1 MLNCR
6 HNLILEALSLGL
18 VLVFCIPLQ
27 VVFAQEGPK
36 DATEWTHKANRAV
49 LDDPILKWTDKRD
62 FENAQRGFIAKH
74 SPLTNRDASGNVVFD
89 MEAYTAFIKPDLPA
103 PDTANPSLWR
113 HAQLN
118 TFAGLFKITDRVY
131 QVRGYDLAC
140 MGIIEGDTGYIIVD
154 ALMRVEDSKK
164 AMDLV
169 YEHIGKKPVKAVIV
183 THSHMDHFGGIAGI
197 ISAADVKEGRAKII
211 VPQGFTEAYLGE
223 NVLAG
228 PAMSRRATY
237 QFGFG
242 LPIGP
247 KGIIDSGLGKMPRGG
262 TSSFLPPTY
271 EVTQTG
277 QRMTI
282 DGVEFIFVMSPE
294 TEAPAEMEFYLPQ
307 FKTLC
312 VAENVNQT
320 AHNLYAMRGTLTR
333 DAKAWAG
340 YINQML
346 ELFPD
351 AEFAFGVHLWPVWR
365 KEQVRNWLKK
375 QRDMYKYL
383 HDQTL
388 RLANLGYTGPEISQM
403 VKLPPSLASEWFN
416 RDLYG
421 AIQNNVRATYNRY
434 LGWYDGNPANL
445 NPLPPKESAKRLVEY
460 MGGADQILPKARKSY
475 EAGEY
480 RWVAHVLNLVVFSDP
495 NNMAARNLEADALE
509 QLGYQQESST
519 WRNAYLV
526 GAQELRTGK
535 NITPFRRHLLAY
547 AGMPEAG
554 LLDALAV
561 GLNGPKANGKT
572 IHVNCVFTDSKNKY
586 LLTLENSVIHHFKDR
601 SRADADMTITTDKP
615 SFIKLMFLGVP
626 LEQVN
631 QSGQLKID
639 GNKDRFNE
647 LLGLF
652 DISSGDFNIMLPSKQ
667 Q

>member
-1 MLNCR
+1 MSNCR
-6 HNLILEALSLGL
+6 RHSMLESFTLGF
-18 VLVFCIPLQ
+18 VLVFCVLLE

-36 DATEWTHKANRAV
+36 DATVWTRKVNRAV
-49 LDDPILKWTDKRD
+49 LEDPILKWADKKD

-74 SPLTNRDASGNVVFD
+74 SPLTIRDAKGNVVLD
-89 MEAYTAFIKPDLPA
+89 MEAYMAFIKLDSPA

-118 TFAGLFKITDRVY
+118 TFAGLFKITNRVY

-140 MGIIEGDTGYIIVD
+140 MEIIEGDTGYIIVD
-154 ALMRVEDSKK
+154 PLYSVEDSRK

-169 YEHIGKKPVKAVIV
+169 YEHIGKKPIKAVVI
-183 THSHMDHFGGIAGI
+183 THSHADHFGGIAGI
-197 ISAADVKEGRAKII
+197 VSAADIKAGKVRI
-211 VPQGFTEAYLGE
+211 VVPEGFTKASLSE

-228 PAMSRRATY
+228 PAMIRRAVF
-237 QFGFG
+237 QFGRG

-247 KGIIDSGLGKMPRGG
+247 KGIIDSGIGKSLSSG
-262 TSSFLPPTY
+262 TVSFLPPTD

-277 QRMTI
+277 QKMI
-282 DGVEFIFVMSPE
+282 LDGVEFIFEMSPE
-294 TEAPAEMEFYLPQ
+294 TEAPTEMEFYLPQ

-320 AHNLYAMRGTLTR
+320 VHNLYPMRGTLTR

-351 AEFAFGVHLWPVWR
+351 AEIAFGVHCWPVWG
-365 KEQVRNWLKK
+365 KEEVRNWLKK

-388 RLANLGYTGPEISQM
+388 RLANLGYTGAEISQM
-403 VKLPPSLASEWFN
+403 IQLPPSLASEWFN
-416 RDLYG
+416 RDFYG
-421 AIQNNVRATYNRY
+421 AIQNNVRAIYTRA

-445 NPLPPKESAKRLVEY
+445 NPLPPEETSKRLVEY
-460 MGGADQILPKARKSY
+460 MGGAELILTKARKSF

-480 RWVAHVLNLVVFSDP
+480 RWVAQLLNLVVFADA

-535 NITPFRRHLLAY
+535 NIGRSPRSLPFFL
-547 AGMPEAG
+547 GMPESG
-554 LLDALAV
+554 LFDALAV
-561 GLNGPKANGKT
+561 SLNGPKANGKA
-572 IHVNCVFTDSKNKY
+572 VNINCIFTDSKNKY
-586 LLTLENSVIHHFKDR
+586 LMTLENSVINQFKDR
-601 SRADADMTITTDKP
+601 SHTNADMTITTDKP

-626 LEQVN
+626 LDQVT
-631 QSGQLKID
+631 QSGLLRFD
-639 GNKDRFNE
+639 GNKDKLNE

-652 DISSGDFNIMLPSKQ
+652 DTYDSRFNIMLP
-667 Q
+667 

>member
-1 MLNCR
+1 MWNCCR
-6 HNLILEALSLGL
+6 NPILESLALGL
-18 VLVFCIPLQ
+18 VLVFCFSLQ
-27 VVFAQEGPK
+27 VAFSQEGPN
-36 DATEWTHKANRAV
+36 DATEWTRKANRAV
-49 LDDPILKWTDKRD
+49 LNDPILKWTDKRD
-62 FENAQRGFIAKH
+62 LENVQRGFIATD
-74 SPLTNRDASGNVVFD
+74 SPLTIRDASGNVVFD
-89 MEAYTAFIKPDLPA
+89 MEAYTSFIKPDLPA

-140 MGIIEGDTGYIIVD
+140 MAIIEGDTGYIIVD
-154 ALMRVEDSKK
+154 TLSRVEESKK
-164 AMDLV
+164 AIDLV
-169 YEHIGKKPVKAVIV
+169 YEHIGRKPIKAVIV
-183 THSHMDHFGGIAGI
+183 THSQVDHMGGIAGI
-197 ISAADVKEGRAKII
+197 ISAADVREGRTKII
-211 VPQGFTEAYLGE
+211 VPRGFTEAYLGE

-228 PAMSRRATY
+228 PAMSRRAVY

-242 LPIGP
+242 LPVGP
-247 KGIIDSGLGKMPRGG
+247 KGIIDSGLGKSFMAG
-262 TSSFLPPTY
+262 TSSFLPPTD
-271 EVTQTG
+271 EVAQTG

-312 VAENVNQT
+312 VAEIVNHT
-320 AHNLYAMRGTLTR
+320 AHNLYPMRGTLTR

-351 AEFAFGVHLWPVWR
+351 AEFAFGVHLWPVWG
-365 KEQVRNWLKK
+365 KEHVRNWLKK

-388 RLANLGYTGPEISQM
+388 RLANLGYTGTEIAQM
-403 VKLPPSLASEWFN
+403 VQLPPSLASEWFN
-416 RDLYG
+416 RDFYG
-421 AIQNNVRATYNRY
+421 AIQNNVRAIYTRY
-434 LGWYDGNPANL
+434 FGWYDGNPANL
-445 NPLPPKESAKRLVEY
+445 NPLPPEESAKRLVEY
-460 MGGADQILPKARKSY
+460 MGGPDQILNKARKSY

-480 RWVAHVLNLVVFSDP
+480 RWVAQVLNLVVFSDP
-495 NNMAARNLEADALE
+495 KNMTARILEADALE

-526 GAQELRTGK
+526 GAQELRTGR
-535 NITPFRRHLLAY
+535 NITPYRKHLMTWV
-547 AGMPEAG
+547 GIPEAG

-561 GLNGPKANGKT
+561 SLNGPKANGKT
-572 IHVNCVFTDSKNKY
+572 IYVNCIFTESKNEY

-601 SRADADMTITTDKP
+601 SRTDADITITADKP
-615 SFIKLMFLGVP
+615 SFIKLMFLGMP
-626 LEQVN
+626 SEQIIP
-631 QSGQLKID
+631 SGHLKIE
-639 GNKDRFNE
+639 GNKVRLNE

-652 DISSGDFNIMLPSKQ
+652 DIPAGDFNIMLP
-667 Q
+667 

>member
-1 MLNCR
+1 MEGSYGKGPIR
-6 HNLILEALSLGL
+6 
-18 VLVFCIPLQ
+18 
-27 VVFAQEGPK
+27 EGPK
-36 DATEWTHKANRAV
+36 DATERTRRANRTV
-49 LDDPILKWTDKRD
+49 LDDPILKWADKTD
-62 FENAQRGFIAKH
+62 FENAQRGFIAKD
-74 SPLTNRDASGNVVFD
+74 SPLTIRNVSGNVVFD
-89 MEAYTAFIKPDLPA
+89 MEAYTAFIKPDYPA

-131 QVRGYDLAC
+131 QVRGYDLAS
-140 MGIIEGDTGYIIVD
+140 MAIIEGDTGYIIVD
-154 ALMRVEDSKK
+154 TLTRVEESRK

-169 YEHIGKKPVKAVIV
+169 YEHIGKKPIKAVIV
-183 THSHMDHFGGIAGI
+183 THSHIDHIGGIAGI
-197 ISAADVKEGRAKII
+197 ISEADVKEGRARII

-228 PAMSRRATY
+228 PAMGRRAAY

-242 LPIGP
+242 LPVGP
-247 KGIIDSGLGKMPRGG
+247 KGVVDNGLGKSFWAG
-262 TSSFLPPTY
+262 TTSFLPPTD
-271 EVTQTG
+271 EVAQSG

-312 VAENVNQT
+312 VAEIVNHT
-320 AHNLYAMRGTLTR
+320 VHNLYAMRGTLTR

-340 YINQML
+340 YIHQML

-351 AEFAFGVHLWPVWR
+351 AEFAFGVHLWPVWG
-365 KEQVRNWLKK
+365 KDQVRNWLKR
-375 QRDMYKYL
+375 QRDTYKYL

-403 VKLPPSLASEWFN
+403 VQLPPSLASEWFN
-416 RDLYG
+416 RDFYG
-421 AIQNNVRATYNRY
+421 AIQNNVRAIYTRY
-434 LGWYDGNPANL
+434 LGWYDGNPVHL
-445 NPLPPKESAKRLVEY
+445 NPLPPEESAKRLVEY
-460 MGGADQILPKARKSY
+460 MGGADRILAKARKSY

-480 RWVAHVLNLVVFSDP
+480 RWVAQVLNLVVFSDP

-526 GAQELRTGK
+526 GAQELRTGER
-535 NITPFRRHLLAY
+535 IAPFRKHLLTWVE
-547 AGMPEAG
+547 MPEAG
-554 LLDALAV
+554 LLDALAAS
-561 GLNGPKANGKT
+561 LNGPKANGKT
-572 IHVNCVFTDSKNKY
+572 IHVNCIFTDSKSKY
-586 LLTLENSVIHHFKDR
+586 LFILENSVIHHFKDK
-601 SRADADMTITTDKP
+601 SHTDADITITTDKP

-626 LEQVN
+626 LEQVV
-631 QSGQLKID
+631 QSGQLKTD
-639 GNKDRFNE
+639 GNKDRLNE

-652 DISSGDFNIMLPSKQ
+652 DIPSGDFNIMLP
-667 Q
+667 